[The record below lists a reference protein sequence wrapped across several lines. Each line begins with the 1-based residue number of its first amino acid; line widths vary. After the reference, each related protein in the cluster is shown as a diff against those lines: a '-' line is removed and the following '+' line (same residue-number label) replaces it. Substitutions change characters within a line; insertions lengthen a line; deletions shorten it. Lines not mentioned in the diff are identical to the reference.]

1 MRDYFFVGSV
11 ALMFGAIVC
20 ISFGQ
25 NIELVA
31 ETNISVAAEP
41 TVGPESEQPTI
52 ILSKGDR
59 VSVLSCTDTKHNIVP
74 RVALPDGRVGY
85 VIDGQFELTRKTL
98 SFALDKPI
106 VFSCP

>member
-1 MRDYFFVGSV
+1 MRHYFFVGSV
-11 ALMFGAIVC
+11 ALIVGAIVG

-31 ETNISVAAEP
+31 ETNLSVSAEP
-41 TVGPESEQPTI
+41 TVGPNSGQPMI
-52 ILSKGDR
+52 ILSKGTR

-74 RVALPDGRVGY
+74 RIALPDGRVGY
-85 VIDGQFELTRKTL
+85 VIDGQFELTRKSL
-98 SFALDKPI
+98 SFAFDKPI